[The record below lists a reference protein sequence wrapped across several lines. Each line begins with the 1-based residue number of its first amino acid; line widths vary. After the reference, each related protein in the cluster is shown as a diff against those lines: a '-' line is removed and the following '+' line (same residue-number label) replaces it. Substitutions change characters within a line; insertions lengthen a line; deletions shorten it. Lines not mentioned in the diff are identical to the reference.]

1 MSSTLKYDNKYFY
14 QTKQEIVRF
23 RSMVGN
29 YYDDLKESLK
39 DLANL
44 CSNNSPKIVS
54 DSFFVDSEDKIRDS
68 IDYLDDIAK
77 RLGDIVDYE
86 HDIVEKYNQGIQN
99 GEVDDFTK
107 SLMFDVIGTAFIN
120 PDDFDS
126 AIKEYLA
133 SDHKDDWMTWLKDY
147 IAGGFITSGV
157 IDMDAYLEAIKKSG
171 AKESTHWR
179 NFLIEGEESGEGE
192 EGDDEDDKEEKEEEI
207 DPTPTHTW
215 GTRRRIEPSPDP
227 QPTPEPNPQPTPS
240 PTGEAD
246 VTLTATATYT
256 VPTMTSMPRPT
267 PSPTPDPTGHGP
279 DPQPTPSIEPV
290 PSPTDGGPNPGPG
303 PEPEPTH
310 RGGGYSDDGA
320 DIIPGDEVAVPD
332 SIEDVVDGAKSYTK
346 IPRQIK
352 IDGKNTKT
360 SGGSVIPIIAGLT
373 SVGAAGLGAKA
384 YLDHKNDEEEEDE
397 EFSDEYSDDS
407 TSTNESDSSN
417 DEWFNDDFS

>member
-1 MSSTLKYDNKYFY
+1 MAKLKYNEQGYKDAKEEISDFYSFVSNKQIEY
-14 QTKQEIVRF
+14 IDL
-23 RSMVGN
+23 M
-29 YYDDLKESLK
+29 DDLKGCCKEVPVIEYDTFYDTLK
-39 DLANL
+39 KVD
-44 CSNNSPKIVS
+44 
-54 DSFFVDSEDKIRDS
+54 DSFDFL
-68 IDYLDDIAK
+68 LDLDR
-77 RLGDIVDYE
+77 RLSALVEYE
-86 HDIVEKYNQGIQN
+86 KEIVEKYQLSSGSDLDP
-99 GEVDDFTK
+99 VVL
-107 SLMFDVIGTAFIN
+107 SLLNDVKLTAFN
-120 PDDFDS
+120 NMLDFQG
-126 AIKEYLA
+126 ALEAFKE
-133 SDHKDDWMTWLKDY
+133 SGEDDWMTWLKDY
-147 IAGGFITSGV
+147 IAGGFITSEV
-157 IDMDAYLEAIKKSG
+157 IDMEAYLEAIKKSG
-171 AKESTHWR
+171 AEESTHWR
-179 NFLIEGEESGEGE
+179 NFIITGEESGEGE
-192 EGDDEDDKEEKEEEI
+192 EEEEKEKEI
-207 DPTPTHTW
+207 DPTPTHTG
-215 GTRRRIEPSPDP
+215 GTRRRIEPDPVP

-246 VTLTATATYT
+246 VTFTATATHT
-256 VPTMTSMPRPT
+256 VPTMTNMPRPT
-267 PSPTPDPTGHGP
+267 PSPTPDPTGHRP

-290 PSPTDGGPNPGPG
+290 PSPTDGGPAPGPG
-303 PEPEPTH
+303 PDPEPTH

-352 IDGKNTKT
+352 IDGKQTKT